1 LNLASRGLVPD
12 ATATTGAAVV
22 LAALLLCTACTSQ
35 QATIQ
40 QQQEKLESLAA
51 STELIAQ
58 SWLDGHTSQTY
69 AVTAFDAMLAQVE
82 QQRAVLAA
90 KPAILVDRQGSALSQ
105 QAEQL
110 SRLIAQMQHDV
121 EARDSRTLRGR
132 LPSIPLLPAAK

>member
-1 LNLASRGLVPD
+1 
-12 ATATTGAAVV
+12 
-22 LAALLLCTACTSQ
+22 
-35 QATIQ
+35 
-40 QQQEKLESLAA
+40 
-51 STELIAQ
+51 
-58 SWLDGHTSQTY
+58 
-69 AVTAFDAMLAQVE
+69 MLAQVE